1 MEVYCLSV
9 LEGQEWILPSDP
21 SDLELFF
28 ALDGS
33 SITRWSQP
41 MMQILRV
48 DEDGKERFYSDFPW
62 LGAYAPILTMRAAEA
77 LKNILRRY
85 GQLLPLGGEYVL
97 LFNVTCV
104 LDALDEQ
111 KSKIVR
117 FDNGDILTVAKYEF
131 VRSVIA
137 ENEIFKLP
145 RRSSPVFV
153 TDGFVEQVRRAGL
166 RGVSFELV
174 WADNPSSLPRRIDL
188 P

>member
-1 MEVYCLSV
+1 
-9 LEGQEWILPSDP
+9 
-21 SDLELFF
+21 
-28 ALDGS
+28 
-33 SITRWSQP
+33 
-41 MMQILRV
+41 
-48 DEDGKERFYSDFPW
+48 
-62 LGAYAPILTMRAAEA
+62 MRAAEA

-117 FDNGDILTVAKYEF
+117 FDDGDILTVEKHEF

-145 RRSSPVFV
+145 SRSSPVFV
-153 TDGFVEQVRRAGL
+153 TDGFVKQVRDAGL

-174 WADNPSSLPRRIDL
+174 WTDIFFFEPRPTSMCHLRLDGGAPQKFRCLSLLSSAAQGFSRFRATRSRRPLLASARLCLWPTKFRAYVLSIR
-188 P
+188 PIRF